1 MSYRNIIS
9 FRVGD
14 QMRADLEALA
24 TARDTDV
31 GKLLRLLV
39 RRELADIGISP
50 AEQREQIL
58 FLAIAMDGLL
68 GAHADPTLRTTVID
82 LWRERLVEEGRR
94 HAE

>member
-1 MSYRNIIS
+1 MPYRNIIS
-9 FRVGD
+9 FRVGE

-24 TARDTDV
+24 VSRDTDV
-31 GKLLRLLV
+31 AKLLRLLV
-39 RRELADIGISP
+39 RRELSGERITP

-68 GAHADPTLRTTVID
+68 GAHADPMLRETIIG
-82 LWRERLVEEGRR
+82 LWRDRLAQEGRP

>member
-1 MSYRNIIS
+1 MPYRNIIS

-24 TARDTDV
+24 GSRDTDI
-31 GKLLRLLV
+31 GKLLRALV
-39 RRELADIGISP
+39 RRELSGERISP

-68 GAHADPTLRTTVID
+68 GAHVDPTLRTTVID
-82 LWRERLVEEGRR
+82 LWRERLIEEGRR